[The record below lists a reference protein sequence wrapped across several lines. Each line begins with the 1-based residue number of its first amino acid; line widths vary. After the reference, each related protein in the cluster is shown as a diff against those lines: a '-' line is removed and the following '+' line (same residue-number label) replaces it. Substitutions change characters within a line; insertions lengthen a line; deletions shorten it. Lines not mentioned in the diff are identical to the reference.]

1 MQLHKIRQYSQP
13 QLSNIL
19 LFKLLFKGKLL
30 LRKAYVTIAEPKYG
44 EVQGHK
50 AVGITYERFVS
61 SLSSYYKLLSGDG
74 EVIIKEADL
83 ICSGHTNVFGHRYR
97 FNPETDWLKD
107 LETNKYWPRD
117 VYWIEA
123 KYKEEGL
130 ADVKY
135 VLEVNKLND
144 VVVLANAYYISK
156 DEKYIHAI
164 EQYLS
169 GWEDCVPL
177 EKSVANRIVMD
188 LGFRVINLIHVSLL
202 CCDSTRFRSSV
213 HPKLMGILKHHVAHL
228 WKYLSSRWYKSG
240 NDNNHNIGEIVGL
253 YVGQIWLRE
262 FGIEVYLDKIG
273 KELEYL
279 KDVTERMVA
288 PSGCYMEQSSN
299 YTRVVHDFFLMFEL
313 FRHGLDNQRS
323 FGWFDTS
330 GYFDKLSNYLLDIS
344 YHGHLPNFGDN
355 DYARVV
361 IPFENCSDVVG
372 YVKKY
377 FHKTIEPSD
386 YSSDGLWVYHSH
398 DENDVCI
405 YTRAGVFA
413 TFVEGAFAHSHNDL
427 LAIGLFAKGR
437 SVFIDKGTLYYN
449 SGADIR
455 KEFAATSAH
464 NTVQIGDREMA
475 DFLPVGYSNY
485 PKSSIVTSE
494 RNINSGKFVGEVNYK
509 DIVHLREVSYNGK
522 AIAIVDK
529 ITKTQSGKEKGVVR
543 FMLGENVIVQVESN
557 DTIGLK
563 DRDGISLCTMCFE
576 GVRTVEINNTD
587 YAPHYGLRQHT
598 HIIEAS
604 FDIETSK
611 VVKTVIHL

>member
-1 MQLHKIRQYSQP
+1 M
-13 QLSNIL
+13 
-19 LFKLLFKGKLL
+19 
-30 LRKAYVTIAEPKYG
+30 
-44 EVQGHK
+44 
-50 AVGITYERFVS
+50 
-61 SLSSYYKLLSGDG
+61 
-74 EVIIKEADL
+74 
-83 ICSGHTNVFGHRYR
+83 
-97 FNPETDWLKD
+97 
-107 LETNKYWPRD
+107 
-117 VYWIEA
+117 
-123 KYKEEGL
+123 
-130 ADVKY
+130 
-135 VLEVNKLND
+135 
-144 VVVLANAYYISK
+144 
-156 DEKYIHAI
+156 
-164 EQYLS
+164 
-169 GWEDCVPL
+169 
-177 EKSVANRIVMD
+177 
-188 LGFRVINLIHVSLL
+188 
-202 CCDSTRFRSSV
+202 
-213 HPKLMGILKHHVAHL
+213 MGILRHHVAHL

-262 FGIEVYLDKIG
+262 FGIDVYLNRIG
-273 KELEYL
+273 KEIEYL

-299 YTRVVHDFFLMFEL
+299 YTRVVHDFYLMFEL
-313 FRHGLDNQRS
+313 FRHGLDDQRS

-344 YHGHLPNFGDN
+344 YHGLLPNFGDN

-361 IPFENCSDVVG
+361 IPFEERKDVVG
-372 YVKKY
+372 HVRKH
-377 FHKTIEPSD
+377 FNRPVEPGA
-386 YSSDGLWVYHSH
+386 YSSDGQWVYHSH
-398 DENDVCI
+398 DKNDVCI
-405 YTRAGVFA
+405 FTRAGVFA

-427 LAIGLFAKGR
+427 LAIALFAKGHP
-437 SVFIDKGTLYYN
+437 VLIDKGTLYYN
-449 SGADIR
+449 SGTDIR
-455 KEFAATSAH
+455 KEFTATGSH

-587 YAPHYGLRQHT
+587 YAPHYGLRRHT